1 MNSDDFSGM
10 MSDNLNSRIN
20 YFLDEIRIAWNSYI
34 KQEII
39 KIPNKKDTDPDST
52 YQNAVCKYK
61 VAADLLIKTIQAKE
75 EKENENI
82 EFNDNE
88 KKQYSMISMMLSGAV
103 LEVTIRFFLIAYID
117 NYQKDSNYHWTIEG
131 KEIDFKQIKE
141 RLNETLLELEENK
154 IITSDHKK
162 SIKEAIYKRL
172 APHEDW
178 NKLTTNLLG
187 LDDLI
192 AFCKDN
198 DIFLDQE
205 YDVTVPINESYKIEI
220 EADTSSHSFRA
231 LAEGMDALINKL
243 YFDMDRLTKEQ
254 IEEGMK
260 SIQERRNNIHIF
272 TKHSI
277 CDIEEADKNIKV
289 LCLIINELGSRI
301 SYRNEY
307 IEQKSY

>member
-1 MNSDDFSGM
+1 MNGDDFSGM
-10 MSDNLNSRIN
+10 MSDNLSSRIN
-20 YFLDEIRIAWNSYI
+20 YFLDEINIAWNSYI

-39 KIPNKKDTDPDST
+39 KIPNKKDFNHDFT

-61 VAADLLIKTIQAKE
+61 VVADLLIEIIKAKE
-75 EKENENI
+75 EKENI
-82 EFNDNE
+82 ELNDNE
-88 KKQYSMISMMLSGAV
+88 KIQYSMISMMLSGAM
-103 LEVTIRFFLIAYID
+103 LEATIRFFLIAYID
-117 NYQKDSNYHWTIEG
+117 DYQRDSNYHWTIEG
-131 KEIDFKQIKE
+131 KEVDFNQIKD
-141 RLNETLLELEENK
+141 RLNKTLLELEENR
-154 IITSDHKK
+154 IITSNHRK

-192 AFCKDN
+192 TFCIEN
-198 DIFLDQE
+198 EIFLDKE
-205 YDVTVPINESYKIEI
+205 YDIVVPINESNKIEI
-220 EADTSSHSFRA
+220 KADASSHSFRA

-260 SIQERRNNIHIF
+260 SIQEKRNNIHIF
-272 TKHSI
+272 TKQSI
-277 CDIEEADKNIKV
+277 CNIEEADKNIKI

-307 IEQKSY
+307 IEQNSY